1 MGSQETL
8 ESEIIKD
15 REDAEREREKEAI
28 KREGEKEKEKRRG
41 ANLMEVV
48 VEM

>member
-1 MGSQETL
+1 MM
-8 ESEIIKD
+8 KD
-15 REDAEREREKEAI
+15 REDAETEREKEAI